1 MRGFRGTSWG
11 SRRKGRRLRG
21 KGDGKEPGGEGRKGM
36 VAPECQK
43 HKHPKIKW
51 LAKLTMI

>member
-11 SRRKGRRLRG
+11 SRGKGRRLRG
-21 KGDGKEPGGEGRKGM
+21 KGDGKEPEGEGRKGM